1 MLTAE
6 QAFFILSD
14 NPRILDLHIFIL
26 GKICQ
31 KTLIIKYINRIFAV
45 GFVASELQFK
55 WLQITFYYS
64 NSHINLFNDSFMVFN
79 ELALIHP
86 QCSIHMTC

>member
-1 MLTAE
+1 MLIAE

-26 GKICQ
+26 GKICH

-55 WLQITFYYS
+55 WLQITF
-64 NSHINLFNDSFMVFN
+64 IIVTVILTTNDSFMVFN

-86 QCSIHMTC
+86 QCSIHMTY